1 MLTVVCRGCTMLL
14 APVQEA
20 AQMNMLSDVRYKLL
34 NVALFTAGLGHWL
47 VLYPRLSTGGPL
59 LPVVLGTWALAAL
72 LGGSNVLQG
81 NERDYD
87 A

>member
-1 MLTVVCRGCTMLL
+1 VFL
-14 APVQEA
+14 QEA
-20 AQMNMLSDVRYKLL
+20 AMVNVLSDVRYKLL

-47 VLYPRLSTGGPL
+47 VLYPRLATGGPL

-72 LGGSNVLQG
+72 LGGTNLLQG
-81 NERDYD
+81 RERDYD

>member
-1 MLTVVCRGCTMLL
+1 MVNV
-14 APVQEA
+14 
-20 AQMNMLSDVRYKLL
+20 LSDVRYKLL

-47 VLYPRLSTGGPL
+47 VLYPRLATGGPL

-72 LGGSNVLQG
+72 LGGTNLLQG
-81 NERDYD
+81 RERDYD